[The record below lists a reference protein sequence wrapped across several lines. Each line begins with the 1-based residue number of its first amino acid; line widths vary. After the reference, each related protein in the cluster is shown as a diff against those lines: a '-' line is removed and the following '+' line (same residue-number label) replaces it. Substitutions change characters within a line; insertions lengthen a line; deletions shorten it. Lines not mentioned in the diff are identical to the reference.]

1 MTEPNIG
8 PGVHPDL
15 VKVLTA
21 VAALGV
27 KPIQVLDPVAARQ
40 QMEWTVAQRRVP
52 PVEVGAVLDRTI
64 PGPGGDIAVRVY
76 RPVGSGD
83 AVLPA
88 LLYFHGGGHVIGSL
102 TTHDGVGRSLCALA
116 GCLVLSV
123 DYRMGPEHRFP
134 AAVEDAW
141 AALAWL
147 AQHGAEIGADTTR
160 LAVGGDSAGGNLA
173 TVLALMAR
181 DAGGPALRHQ
191 LLIYPLVDYRCA
203 SPSYERYATGY
214 GLLEADTMVWFR
226 DHYLRDIADADDW
239 RASPLLASDH
249 TNLPPAHVVV
259 AECDVLHDEV
269 VAYAERLTSAGV
281 AVDVV
286 TYPGMVHAFFPM
298 TVAVA
303 GADEANARAAV
314 ALRQALMA

>member
-1 MTEPNIG
+1 MTESNIG

-21 VAALGV
+21 AAGLGL
-27 KPIQVLDPVAARQ
+27 KPIQTLDPLAARE
-40 QMEWTVAQRRVP
+40 QMEWTVAQRQVP
-52 PVEVGAVLDRTI
+52 PVEVGAITDRAI
-64 PGPGGDIAVRVY
+64 PGPDGAITVRVY
-76 RPVGSGD
+76 RPSG
-83 AVLPA
+83 AREAALPA
-88 LLYFHGGGHVIGSL
+88 LLYFHGGGHVIGSV
-102 TTHDGVGRSLCALA
+102 TTHDGVGRSLCAQS
-116 GCLVLSV
+116 GCLVISV

-141 AALAWL
+141 AALSWL
-147 AQHGAEIGADTTR
+147 AEHGAEIGADTAR

-203 SPSYERYATGY
+203 SPSYDRYATGY
-214 GLLEADTMVWFR
+214 GLLEADTMLWFR
-226 DHYLRDIADADDW
+226 DHYLRDTADASDW
-239 RASPLLASDH
+239 RASPLLAPDLSG
-249 TNLPPAHVVV
+249 LPPAHVVV

-269 VAYAERLTSAGV
+269 VAYADRLASAGV
-281 AVDVV
+281 AVDAV
-286 TYPGMVHAFFPM
+286 TYKGMVHAFFPM

-303 GADEANARAAV
+303 GGGEANARAAA
-314 ALRQALMA
+314 ALKQALTA